1 MLQLTNQNPKIVAVD
16 GHAGS
21 GKSTICQV
29 AAGELGWH
37 YFSTGILYRYTAAL
51 QLRCDLPSPADAAKK
66 ICEEG
71 KWNYA
76 SGSLSFG
83 NYDLKSELY
92 HETTTSMASKVAKDP
107 QVRSY
112 LLSLQRNI
120 ANDSET
126 GMIVDGRDIGTVV
139 FPDAKLKIFL
149 TASVECRAARRVLQ
163 VIGGEHSHSFLKSHP
178 LYKEIYDSIVQRDE
192 RDSGRSLAPL
202 VKASDAVVIETSEMS
217 KDDAIKVFVNKIK
230 QIFPL

>member
-1 MLQLTNQNPKIVAVD
+1 MTNQNLKIVAVD

-29 AAGELGWH
+29 AAGELGWN

-51 QLRCDLPSPADAAKK
+51 QNISNLPNPADAAKRV
-66 ICEEG
+66 CDEG
-71 KWNYA
+71 KWNYQE
-76 SGSLSFG
+76 GTLSLSG
-83 NYDLKSELY
+83 YDLKSELY
-92 HETTTSMASKVAKDP
+92 SESTTSMASKVAKDP
-107 QVRSY
+107 QVRSQ
-112 LLSLQRNI
+112 LLDLQRSI
-120 ANDSET
+120 ANQSKT

-139 FPDAKLKIFL
+139 FPEAKLKIFL
-149 TASVECRAARRVLQ
+149 TASVECRAIRRVQ
-163 VIGGEHSHSFLKSHP
+163 QIIGGEHSKKALKTHA
-178 LYKEIYDSIVQRDE
+178 LYQEIHDGIVSRDE

-217 KDDAIKVFVNKIK
+217 KEDAINVFVNKIK

>member
-1 MLQLTNQNPKIVAVD
+1 MTNQNPKIVAVD

-21 GKSTICQV
+21 GKSTICRV
-29 AAGELGWH
+29 AAGELGWD

-51 QLRCDLPSPADAAKK
+51 QLKCDLSTPADAAKR
-66 ICEEG
+66 ISEDG
-71 KWNYA
+71 KWDYEQ
-76 SGSLSFG
+76 SFLTLGS
-83 NYDLKSELY
+83 YDLKSELY
-92 HETTTSMASKVAKDP
+92 NESTTSMASKVAKDP
-107 QVRSY
+107 LVRAH
-112 LLSLQRNI
+112 LLNLQRDI
-120 ANDSET
+120 ANQSKK

-149 TASVECRAARRVLQ
+149 TASVECRAMRRVGQ
-163 VIGGEHSHSFLKSHP
+163 VIGGEHSQKALKAHP
-178 LYKEIYDSIVQRDE
+178 LFKEIYDGIVQRDE

-217 KDDAIKVFVNKIK
+217 KEDATKVFVNKIK